1 MSAQP
6 ATILPACN
14 AQAEAESNVVAFP
27 SGLPSSCLTAVGRQG
42 GAGQGGQAK
51 LSLPSEKTV
60 GRIALGFVPFTP
72 VEFFGKEAWI
82 AWTRLGVYSL
92 LAYATYNKIR
102 PVSYAAMGA
111 IGVSLAT
118 SLMGKAWHS

>member
-27 SGLPSSCLTAVGRQG
+27 SGLTAGLPSC